1 MEKEGYSWWIRRIR
15 RAQDIYD
22 EFRIDHFRG
31 FAGYWAVRSGESTP
45 SLFNLFARCDV
56 CVTCVICTN
65 MQKQK

>member
-15 RAQDIYD
+15 RAQDMYD

-31 FAGYWAVRSGESTP
+31 FAGYWAVRSGESKL
-45 SLFNLFARCDV
+45 SLFHLIARCDV

-65 MQKQK
+65 SQKQK